1 VILVLGSSGFLG
13 KRVSK
18 LLNKK
23 EKEYKTTSL
32 STGIDLRNFDEA
44 NNFFKKVKPEYILNC
59 AAFVGG
65 IQFGMKNA
73 ADIFRNNLQI
83 TLNLLE
89 LGKVHK
95 IKRIVN
101 PISNCAYPGDATYFK
116 EEEFWNG
123 QLHESVMVYGHA
135 RKSSWV
141 GSWAYSRQFKLDV
154 INLILSNMYGP
165 EDHFEEERS
174 HAFGALVMKIAE
186 AYKNNLP
193 SVSIWGTGKP
203 IREWLHVDD
212 GAEAM
217 VRALEVE
224 PYLDPIN
231 IGIGK
236 GISIIEL
243 AEMISAV
250 VGYKGKLVLD
260 PSKPDGASK
269 KTVDGSTGIKL
280 FNWKPSRS
288 LKKGVE
294 ETVEYYMNNIG

>member
-1 VILVLGSSGFLG
+1 
-13 KRVSK
+13 
-18 LLNKK
+18 
-23 EKEYKTTSL
+23 
-32 STGIDLRNFDEA
+32 
-44 NNFFKKVKPEYILNC
+44 
-59 AAFVGG
+59 
-65 IQFGMKNA
+65 
-73 ADIFRNNLQI
+73 
-83 TLNLLE
+83 
-89 LGKVHK
+89 
-95 IKRIVN
+95 
-101 PISNCAYPGDATYFK
+101 
-116 EEEFWNG
+116 
-123 QLHESVMVYGHA
+123 
-135 RKSSWV
+135 
-141 GSWAYSRQFKLDV
+141 
-154 INLILSNMYGP
+154 
-165 EDHFEEERS
+165 
-174 HAFGALVMKIAE
+174 
-186 AYKNNLP
+186 
-193 SVSIWGTGKP
+193 
-203 IREWLHVDD
+203 
-212 GAEAM
+212 M